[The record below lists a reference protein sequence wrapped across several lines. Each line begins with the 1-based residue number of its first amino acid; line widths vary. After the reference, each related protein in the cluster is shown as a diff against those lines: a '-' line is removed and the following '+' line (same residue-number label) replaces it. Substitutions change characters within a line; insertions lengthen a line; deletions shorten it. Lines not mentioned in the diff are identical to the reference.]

1 MEWIKILRLVY
12 TSSLSLGPKN
22 SDPGDK
28 GASGMRDQ
36 GLANRLHN
44 ACTSRRELLKACAV
58 AGSGA
63 FLSTGALIAQNAK
76 SDGGA
81 NPRRIDVHHHFE
93 VDLGLG
99 GTGKGAPG
107 RGWTPA
113 ESLEQMDKNGIAF
126 AMLSHPGNGDQVF
139 DGTEKGRA
147 VARKINDAGAKIVS
161 DHPTRFGLFA
171 VLPMPDVD
179 GCLKEID
186 YVFDTLKAD
195 GIGTLSNTG
204 ESWPGDPKYLPTFQ
218 ELNRRKAVVFIHPFV
233 NKCCRQLQKGVNDA
247 VVEFDIDTTRAIT
260 GLLYNGVFSKCPEVR
275 FIVNHS
281 GAAVPALAGR
291 IKDRVPGS
299 SSFRTAGA
307 KGGPNPDPNHEGKGP
322 NTPNGVFY
330 ELRRLYYE
338 CAHAAYPMPIA
349 ALTKLV
355 PSTQYLFGTDY
366 PAEPMASTL
375 DHLPENGFSP
385 DVLRAL
391 NRGNAERLFPR
402 LKA

>member
-1 MEWIKILRLVY
+1 MKYSV
-12 TSSLSLGPKN
+12 
-22 SDPGDK
+22 
-28 GASGMRDQ
+28 
-36 GLANRLHN
+36 
-44 ACTSRRELLKACAV
+44 TSRRELLKTFAA
-58 AGSGA
+58 AGAGALVSSGA
-63 FLSTGALIAQNAK
+63 LLAQNAK
-76 SDGGA
+76 AAAG

-93 VDLGLG
+93 ADLGLG
-99 GTGKGAPG
+99 GGGRGAPG

-113 ESLEQMDKNGIAF
+113 ESLEMMDKNGIAF

-147 VARKINDAGAKIVS
+147 LARKINDAGAKIVS

-179 GCLKEID
+179 GSVKEIE
-186 YVFDTLKAD
+186 YVYDMLKAD

-204 ESWPGDPKYLPTFQ
+204 ESWPGNPKYLPIFQ
-218 ELNRRKAVVFIHPFV
+218 ELNRRKGVVFIHPFV
-233 NKCCRQLQKGVNDA
+233 NKCCRQLQPGVNDA

-281 GAAVPALAGR
+281 GAAIPALAGR

-299 SSFRTAGA
+299 SSFRSAA
-307 KGGPNPDPNHEGKGP
+307 ASGPNPDPNHEGKGP

-330 ELRRLYYE
+330 ELRKLYYE

-349 ALTKLV
+349 ALTKLI
-355 PSTQYLFGTDY
+355 PPTQYLFGTDY

-375 DHLPENGFSP
+375 DHLPENGLSRE
-385 DVLRAL
+385 VMQAL

-402 LKA
+402 LKS